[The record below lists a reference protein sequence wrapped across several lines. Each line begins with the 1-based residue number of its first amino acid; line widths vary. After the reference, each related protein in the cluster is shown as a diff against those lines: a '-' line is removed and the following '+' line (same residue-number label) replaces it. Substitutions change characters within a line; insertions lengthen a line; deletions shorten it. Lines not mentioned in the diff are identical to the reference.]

1 MPRSYTALKIPKKTG
16 PTRGTG
22 LCTGKFTKA
31 SEKAGMLP
39 AFLRLCQARSARQD
53 R

>member
-1 MPRSYTALKIPKKTG
+1 MPFIHRTKNFKNRP
-16 PTRGTG
+16 G
-22 LCTGKFTKA
+22 LFIEKFAKA

-39 AFLRLCQARSARQD
+39 AFLRFFQARSARQA